1 MPRLLVY
8 LIYNL
13 LLPLV
18 LLLGLPGF
26 LIKGVRRGGLARNFR
41 QRLGFFTP
49 VTLARIRGRKS
60 IWIHAVS
67 VGEIFVAL
75 KIIDAIRSLDPSQMI
90 VLSTTTTTGYR
101 VAAERESET
110 LTVIHNPVD
119 LPLVTARVIRLIEP
133 SRLVLVEAEIWPNL
147 VGQLKRRGIPV
158 ILVNA
163 RLSPRSER
171 RYLKFRPLIAPI
183 FSLIDGATVPFE
195 VDRNRWAGLGV
206 PRERIEVTGSVKF
219 DSTGH
224 SATTEALRTEL
235 DQWLTGTG
243 MPATRRLLLAGSTHD
258 GEEQLIAKIT
268 AQLRVSIPDLFL
280 VIVPRHA
287 ERGAGIAS
295 QLSAIGFD
303 PVLRVAANRGE
314 SVTGEGSVSPE
325 TPSRNRVWI
334 ANTTGELRSWFQLA
348 EVVIIGKS
356 FCSEGGQNPVE
367 PLLAG
372 KPVVVGPHMENFAD
386 VITDLIAVSGI
397 CQVDGEATLAAA
409 LRDFFN
415 DPAKALGMARRGA
428 AAMSGHEGAAARNA
442 VFILKHDSVA

>member
-1 MPRLLVY
+1 
-8 LIYNL
+8 
-13 LLPLV
+13 
-18 LLLGLPGF
+18 
-26 LIKGVRRGGLARNFR
+26 
-41 QRLGFFTP
+41 
-49 VTLARIRGRKS
+49 
-60 IWIHAVS
+60 
-67 VGEIFVAL
+67 
-75 KIIDAIRSLDPSQMI
+75 
-90 VLSTTTTTGYR
+90 
-101 VAAERESET
+101 
-110 LTVIHNPVD
+110 
-119 LPLVTARVIRLIEP
+119 
-133 SRLVLVEAEIWPNL
+133 
-147 VGQLKRRGIPV
+147 
-158 ILVNA
+158 
-163 RLSPRSER
+163 
-171 RYLKFRPLIAPI
+171 
-183 FSLIDGATVPFE
+183 TVPFE

>member
-1 MPRLLVY
+1 
-8 LIYNL
+8 
-13 LLPLV
+13 
-18 LLLGLPGF
+18 
-26 LIKGVRRGGLARNFR
+26 
-41 QRLGFFTP
+41 
-49 VTLARIRGRKS
+49 
-60 IWIHAVS
+60 
-67 VGEIFVAL
+67 
-75 KIIDAIRSLDPSQMI
+75 SQMI

-119 LPLVTARVIRLIEP
+119 LPLVTARVIRLIDP